1 MKKSREKTAD
11 RSVEDEEFPDIYDE
25 EQREEMLEEDEIT
38 EAEYEFMAGR
48 ELTAK
53 KKKKD
58 SWLKQKE
65 TEETVSGE
73 LAQKEYQED

>member
-1 MKKSREKTAD
+1 MKKRKEKTAD
-11 RSVEDEEFPDIYDE
+11 RSVEGEEFPDIYDE

-58 SWLKQKE
+58 SWLEQKE
-65 TEETVSGE
+65 NEETASVE
-73 LAQKEYQED
+73 QAQEEYQDD